1 MEMQNQISSY
11 TSEIRD
17 EWTQYNLKA
26 ETLIRNGTPMNHQVI
41 VKDDKPVAVFTKAY
55 KVLPNEEALKVANE
69 VTNRMGLIPASQMSS
84 EWKYNATENFPDVF
98 YGKKNSVVT
107 KISAMYVSPEPVDLG
122 IGSDSDPF
130 LIGAKVGNS
139 IDGSQGFGACVFAF
153 RKICGNMSQHLQSS
167 RMLQLS
173 TAELGKVSNLST
185 QTITSA
191 SFIHRESLKIE
202 IVEKLIE
209 DVIKGADS
217 VVKKFKQM
225 KQDQL
230 TKEQALEVAR
240 LYPATVSKNVDWL
253 DYNKKSQQWTPRVNG
268 VTAYDAFNDVTDIL
282 SHTTKLGFDSVN
294 YGLQLADKILVRQ
307 EIRA

>member
-1 MEMQNQISSY
+1 MEMQNQFSNYS
-11 TSEIRD
+11 SEIRD

-26 ETLIRNGTPMNHQVI
+26 ETLVRNNTPMNYQVI

-55 KVLPNEEALKVANE
+55 KVLPNEEAIKVAND
-69 VTNRMGLIPASQMSS
+69 VTNRMGLVPASQMSS
-84 EWKYNATENFPDVF
+84 EWKFNATDNFPDVF
-98 YGKKNSVVT
+98 YGKKNNVVT

-122 IGSDSDPF
+122 IGSDSDPVK
-130 LIGAKVGNS
+130 IGVKVGNS
-139 IDGSQGFGACVFAF
+139 IDGSQGFGACVFMF
-153 RKICGNMSQHLQSS
+153 RKLCGNMSQHLQSS

-173 TAELGKVSNLST
+173 TAELGKVRDLST

-209 DVIKGADS
+209 DVINGADS
-217 VVKKFKQM
+217 VVKRFKDM
-225 KQDQL
+225 KQEQL

-240 LYPATVSKNVDWL
+240 VYPATVSKNVDWL
-253 DYNKKSQQWTPRVNG
+253 DYNKKDKQWTPRVNG
-268 VTAYDAFNDVTDIL
+268 VTKFDAFQDMTDIL
-282 SHTTKLGFDSVN
+282 SHTTRLGFDSVN
-294 YGLQLADKILVRQ
+294 FGLQTADRILVRQ

>member
-1 MEMQNQISSY
+1 MEMQNQFSNYS
-11 TSEIRD
+11 SEIRD

-26 ETLIRNGTPMNHQVI
+26 ETLVRNNTPMNYQVI

-55 KVLPNEEALKVANE
+55 KVLPNEEAIKVAND
-69 VTNRMGLIPASQMSS
+69 VTNRMGLVPASQMSS
-84 EWKYNATENFPDVF
+84 EWKFNATDNFPDVF
-98 YGKKNSVVT
+98 YGKKNNVVT

-122 IGSDSDPF
+122 IGSDSDPVK
-130 LIGAKVGNS
+130 IGVKVGNS
-139 IDGSQGFGACVFAF
+139 IDGSQGFGACVFMF
-153 RKICGNMSQHLQSS
+153 RKLCGNMSQHLQSS

-173 TAELGKVSNLST
+173 TAELGKVRDLST

-209 DVIKGADS
+209 DVINGADS
-217 VVKKFKQM
+217 VVKRFKDM
-225 KQDQL
+225 KQEQL

-240 LYPATVSKNVDWL
+240 VYPATVSKNVDWL
-253 DYNKKSQQWTPRVNG
+253 DYNKKDKQWTPRVNG
-268 VTAYDAFNDVTDIL
+268 VTKFDAFQDMTDIL
-282 SHTTKLGFDSVN
+282 SHTTRLGFDSVN
-294 YGLQLADKILVRQ
+294 FGLQTADKILVRQ

>member
-1 MEMQNQISSY
+1 MQNQFSNYS
-11 TSEIRD
+11 SEIRD

-26 ETLIRNGTPMNHQVI
+26 ETLVRNNTPMNYQVI

-55 KVLPNEEALKVANE
+55 KVLPNEEAIKVAND
-69 VTNRMGLIPASQMSS
+69 VTNRMGLVPASQMSS
-84 EWKYNATENFPDVF
+84 EWKFNATDNFPDVF
-98 YGKKNSVVT
+98 YGKKNNVVT

-122 IGSDSDPF
+122 IGSDSDPVK
-130 LIGAKVGNS
+130 IGVKVGNS
-139 IDGSQGFGACVFAF
+139 IDGSQGFGACVFMF
-153 RKICGNMSQHLQSS
+153 RKLCGNMSQHLQSS

-173 TAELGKVSNLST
+173 TAELGKVRDLST

-209 DVIKGADS
+209 DVINGADS
-217 VVKKFKQM
+217 VVKRFKDM
-225 KQDQL
+225 KQEQL

-240 LYPATVSKNVDWL
+240 VYPATVSKNVDWL
-253 DYNKKSQQWTPRVNG
+253 DYNKKDKQWTPRVNG
-268 VTAYDAFNDVTDIL
+268 VTKFDAFQDMTDIL
-282 SHTTKLGFDSVN
+282 SHTTRLGFDSVN
-294 YGLQLADKILVRQ
+294 FGLQTADKILVRQ

>member
-1 MEMQNQISSY
+1 MQNQFSNYS
-11 TSEIRD
+11 SEIRD

-26 ETLIRNGTPMNHQVI
+26 ETLVRNNTPMNYQVI

-55 KVLPNEEALKVANE
+55 KVLPNEEAIKVAND
-69 VTNRMGLIPASQMSS
+69 VTNRMGLVPASQMSS
-84 EWKYNATENFPDVF
+84 EWKFNATDNFPDVF
-98 YGKKNSVVT
+98 YGKKNNVVT

-122 IGSDSDPF
+122 IGSDSDPVK
-130 LIGAKVGNS
+130 IGVKVGNS
-139 IDGSQGFGACVFAF
+139 IDGSQGFGACVFMF
-153 RKICGNMSQHLQSS
+153 RKLCGNMSQHLQSS

-173 TAELGKVSNLST
+173 TAELGKVRDLST

-209 DVIKGADS
+209 DVINGADS
-217 VVKKFKQM
+217 VVKRFKDM
-225 KQDQL
+225 KQEQL

-240 LYPATVSKNVDWL
+240 VYPATVSKNVDWL
-253 DYNKKSQQWTPRVNG
+253 DYNKKDKQWTPRVNG
-268 VTAYDAFNDVTDIL
+268 VTKFDAFQDMTDIL
-282 SHTTKLGFDSVN
+282 SHTTRLGFDSVN
-294 YGLQLADKILVRQ
+294 FGLQTADRILVRQ

>member
-1 MEMQNQISSY
+1 MQNTISNYS
-11 TSEIRD
+11 SQIRD

-26 ETLIRNGTPMNHQVI
+26 ETLVRNNTPMNYQVI

-98 YGKKNSVVT
+98 YGKKNGVVT
-107 KISAMYVSPEPVDLG
+107 KMSAMYVSPEPVDLG
-122 IGSDSDPF
+122 LGSDSDPVK
-130 LIGAKVGNS
+130 IGVKVGNS
-139 IDGSQGFGACVFAF
+139 IDGSQGFGACVFMF

-167 RMLQLS
+167 KMLQLS
-173 TAELGKVSNLST
+173 TAELGTVRNLNT

-202 IVEKLIE
+202 IVDNLIE
-209 DVIKGADS
+209 NVIKGADS
-217 VVKKFKQM
+217 VVRKFKQM

-240 LYPATVSKNVDWL
+240 LYPATVSKSVDWL
-253 DYNKKSQQWTPRVNG
+253 DYNKKSQQWTPKVNG
-268 VTAYDAFNDVTDIL
+268 RTMYDAFQDVTDIL
-282 SHTTKLGFDSVN
+282 SHTSRLGFDAVN
-294 YGLQLADKILVRQ
+294 HGLQLADKILVRQ